1 MYNVDTNTKEERIM
15 TLIYESP
22 KMKQEN
28 VSEQILIYLLED
40 DEQKE
45 FEKASFAD
53 KLMSLALHEEND
65 FEEKHTKKR
74 HRYEIKVT
82 DHFIIVT
89 ERVTDERG

>member
-1 MYNVDTNTKEERIM
+1 M
-15 TLIYESP
+15 TLIWESP
-22 KMKQEN
+22 KLKREKIN
-28 VSEQILIYLLED
+28 EQILIYLLEA

-45 FEKASFAD
+45 FEEASYAD

-89 ERVTDERG
+89 ERVTDKRG

>member
-1 MYNVDTNTKEERIM
+1 M

-22 KMKQEN
+22 RMKKEYT
-28 VSEQILIYLLED
+28 SEQILIYFLED

-65 FEEKHTKKR
+65 FEEKYTKKR

-82 DHFIIVT
+82 GHFIIVI
-89 ERVTDERG
+89 ERVTDERGED

>member
-1 MYNVDTNTKEERIM
+1 M

-22 KMKQEN
+22 KMKKEN
-28 VSEQILIYLLED
+28 TSEQILIYLLEA

-65 FEEKHTKKR
+65 FEEKYTKKR

-82 DHFIIVT
+82 DSFIIVT
-89 ERVTDERG
+89 EKETDERGED

>member
-1 MYNVDTNTKEERIM
+1 M

-22 KMKQEN
+22 KLKREKTN
-28 VSEQILIYLLED
+28 EQILVYLLEA

-45 FEKASFAD
+45 FEEASFAD

-65 FEEKHTKKR
+65 LERKYTKKM

-82 DHFIIVT
+82 DHFIIVI
-89 ERVTDERG
+89 EKETDERKDG